1 MVGGSSIGPNSQV
14 ERILAKYGLEATSWG
29 DDLVENDTNR
39 LLLALLLEQ
48 RGENALEALNT
59 EADDSQ
65 EAGYFVTEEPLPV
78 VSENEDDHH
87 LNWQF
92 PAKSV
97 TIWGF
102 DEPIYVAF
110 RSEGDYR
117 KIPLTPSESP
127 FTVAPEGGLD
137 ASSVWIRKPNSS
149 TNDTQ
154 VKILALQ

>member
-14 ERILAKYGLEATSWG
+14 ERILSKYGLEATSWG
-29 DDLVENDTNR
+29 DDLLEDDTNR

-48 RGENALEALNT
+48 RGENALEAIDHQP
-59 EADDSQ
+59 DDNQ

-78 VSENEDDHH
+78 VSTGEER

-102 DEPIYVAF
+102 DEPVYVAF

-127 FTVAPEGGLD
+127 FTIAPEGGLD
-137 ASSVWIRKPNSS
+137 ASSVWIRKPSDSS
-149 TNDTQ
+149 NDTEIK
-154 VKILALQ
+154 VLALQ